1 VAEETISGRAAFNLA
16 FNSARNGGAAMIEN
30 VWAQFSG
37 RRVLLLQGPFGPFFR
52 HLARVLRCVGAASVH
67 KVNFNGGDQL
77 FYASG
82 ATNYRGTMED
92 WPQALSALVAE
103 HQIDTVFLFGDCR
116 PIHQCVRAIATLT
129 GVQVWVF
136 EEGYVRPDFVT
147 LEPIGVNNHS
157 YLPRDPDFYR
167 RLPDCTLSSEVHVGN
182 TFWHAAFWASL
193 YYLAASVMR
202 PFYRHYRHHRALGI
216 SEAYPW
222 LRSMVRKWHYR
233 FKERHY
239 LKYLCGE
246 ASERFFLVPLQVNT
260 DAQIR
265 VHSRFQSIIEFI
277 EYVVE
282 SFVQN
287 ADDNQLLVIK
297 HHPMDRG
304 YCNYNTLIGKLAH
317 QHGISGRLFYIHDQH
332 LPTLLTHA
340 CGVVTINST
349 VGLSAMHHSLPLAVL
364 GEALYALPGISY
376 QRSLDVFWK
385 EAASF
390 ELDVDLYR
398 RFRAYLII
406 NTQLNGNFFRHDIFD
421 WMNLLNSCQFHSNF
435 ISSVLRDN

>member
-1 VAEETISGRAAFNLA
+1 
-16 FNSARNGGAAMIEN
+16 MIEN

-37 RRVLLLQGPFGPFFR
+37 RRVLLLQGPVGPFFR
-52 HLARVLRCVGAASVH
+52 RLARVLRCMGAVSVH

-77 FYASG
+77 FYING

-92 WPQALSALVAE
+92 WPQALSALVAKR
-103 HQIDTVFLFGDCR
+103 QIDTIFLFGDCR
-116 PIHQCVRAIATLT
+116 PIHQCVRSIAELA

-157 YLPRDPDFYR
+157 YLSRDPDFYR
-167 RLPDCTLSSEVHVGN
+167 RLPDSTLSSEKHVGN
-182 TFWHAAFWASL
+182 TFWYATFWASL

-202 PFYRHYRHHRALGI
+202 PLYRHYRHHRPLGI
-216 SEAYPW
+216 NEAFPW
-222 LRSMVRKWHYR
+222 LRSLIRKGYYR

-239 LKYLCGE
+239 LEWLCGE
-246 ASERFFLVPLQVNT
+246 VSKRFFLVPLQVNT
-260 DAQIR
+260 DAQIQ
-265 VHSRFQSIIEFI
+265 VHSRFQSMVEFI
-277 EYVVE
+277 EYVVK
-282 SFVQN
+282 SFTQY

-304 YCNYNTLIGKLAH
+304 YCDYSALLQRLAYRH
-317 QHGISGRLFYIHDQH
+317 KIQGRLFYIHDQH

-349 VGLSAMHHSLPLAVL
+349 VGLSAMHHRLPLAVL

-376 QRSLDVFWK
+376 QKNFDTFWK
-385 EAASF
+385 EAMSF
-390 ELDVDLYR
+390 ELDADLYQ
-398 RFRAYLII
+398 RFRTYLIA
-406 NTQLNGNFFRHDIFD
+406 NTQLNGNFFRYGIFD
-421 WMNLLNSCQFHSNF
+421 WVGLLNAHQIRSSLVG
-435 ISSVLRDN
+435 SVLRDN